1 MTGARP
7 VFGRPSL
14 PHDLARRLLSAAE
27 DEAAAIDQPIA
38 IAVVDE
44 SGVLKAFAR
53 MDGAPLLT
61 VQLAQDKAY
70 TAAGFGLTTGEWRD
84 MLASDSALAVA
95 APAAIDRLAA
105 IGGGAPISIDGVVV
119 GGIGVSGGTPD
130 QDADVASAA
139 LSVLEIER
147 HALDCGG
154 RDEAGLGSPS

>member
-1 MTGARP
+1 MAGRRV
-7 VFGRPSL
+7 VFHRPSL
-14 PHDLARRLLSAAE
+14 AHDLARRLISAAE
-27 DEAAAIDQPIA
+27 EEAAAIDQPLT

-44 SGVLKAFAR
+44 SGVLKAFVR

-84 MLASDSALAVA
+84 MLAADAQLAIA
-95 APAAIDRLAA
+95 APAAINRLVA
-105 IGGGAPISIDGVVV
+105 IGGGAPISIDGVIV

-147 HALDCGG
+147 HARTGG
-154 RDEAGLGSPS
+154 DFNAALGAGGT